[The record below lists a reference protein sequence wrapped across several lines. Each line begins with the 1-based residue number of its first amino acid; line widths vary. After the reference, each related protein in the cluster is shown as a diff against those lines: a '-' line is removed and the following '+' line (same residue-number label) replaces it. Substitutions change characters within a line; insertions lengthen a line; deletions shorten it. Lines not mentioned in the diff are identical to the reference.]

1 MSGFR
6 NWRAGS
12 GCPSGTLEK
21 FEALLTALRNCLVGK
36 SAGFGIWPNFPQR
49 VRRLCGLLH
58 TDDDGGTCLRQSIC
72 PAHFGTCTIAR
83 RRGRG
88 VLEIQLLNGRWIEI
102 PPPEGCAVLT
112 FADMLQWWTQHII
125 RSTPHRVI
133 AGRGSQSLVTFC
145 YADFWA
151 RTQRRGNHRRL
162 PVRQDKRVIS
172 TLRPAVAEN
181 RRN

>member
-1 MSGFR
+1 LKRFLPHSETA
-6 NWRAGS
+6 W
-12 GCPSGTLEK
+12 LEK
-21 FEALLTALRNCLVGK
+21 ARALAYGQIFHSGYVVYAVCFILMMTAGLAFDNLSVLLTLALALSLEGEGAECLR
-36 SAGFGIWPNFPQR
+36 SNFSM
-49 VRRLCGLLH
+49 
-58 TDDDGGTCLRQSIC
+58 DDGLRF
-72 PAHFGTCTIAR
+72 PAGGLR
-83 RRGRG
+83 
-88 VLEIQLLNGRWIEI
+88 
-102 PPPEGCAVLT
+102 AVLT

-151 RTQRRGNHRRL
+151 RTQRRGNRRRL
-162 PVRQDKRVIS
+162 PVRQNKRVIS

>member
-102 PPPEGCAVLT
+102 PRRRAARRSHLCGYAAVVDAAHNKIDTASCHRGTRQPISCHLLLCRFLGMNPETG
-112 FADMLQWWTQHII
+112 
-125 RSTPHRVI
+125 
-133 AGRGSQSLVTFC
+133 
-145 YADFWA
+145 
-151 RTQRRGNHRRL
+151 
-162 PVRQDKRVIS
+162 
-172 TLRPAVAEN
+172 
-181 RRN
+181 